1 MTDFEIK
8 ENYSQICNLLAS
20 RELKP
25 AFDKFEKL
33 ISGLAWWICDEYNN
47 LEQNYRFMLNYTVEG
62 ITDPEGRKYTNIC
75 WFLLLNL
82 LTRRMTI

>member
-33 ISGLAWWICDEYNN
+33 ISGVGLGEYRVN
-47 LEQNYRFMLNYTVEG
+47 
-62 ITDPEGRKYTNIC
+62 ITTWAKLQIHA
-75 WFLLLNL
+75 
-82 LTRRMTI
+82 